1 MTLDQAKQISIK
13 DYLASIGHYPVKE
26 MPKSW
31 LYYSP
36 IHTEKTPSFH
46 VMKDGKFYKDF
57 GLDDKAGD
65 IVNLVQ
71 KIHGLSIKAAFEKLQ
86 STQIQASN
94 FSFYEKQTITN
105 KRDGFSTR
113 PITKIDLIN
122 YLAYRKI
129 PKEIWSKQANLFQA
143 CYYIIDAKKIN
154 LAWKNDSGGFDLR
167 GTGQKRFVS
176 TEGIKDIT
184 TIPGGTDINV
194 FEGFFDYMSALT
206 YFKTWKLKNTSVVLN
221 SLSNIQKAS
230 KLFVPGI
237 NINLFLDNDQAGHS
251 ATSQLIKVYSNCV
264 DRSKQL
270 YPDHKDFN
278 DFLINLS
285 TK

>member
-13 DYLASIGHYPVKE
+13 NYLASIGHFPVKE
-26 MPKSW
+26 LSNSW
-31 LYYSP
+31 LYFSP
-36 IHTEKTPSFH
+36 LRDEKTPSFH
-46 VMKDGKFYKDF
+46 VLKNDQYFKDF
-57 GLDDKAGD
+57 GLESKAGD

-71 KIHGLSIKAAFEKLQ
+71 KIHGLSFHEALKKLQ
-86 STQIQASN
+86 TTQIKDSN
-94 FSFYEKQTITN
+94 FSFYENKNNTN
-105 KRDGFSTR
+105 NRDGFSVR
-113 PITKIDLIN
+113 PISNIELIS
-122 YLAYRKI
+122 YLTQRKI

-143 CYYIIDAKKIN
+143 CYYINDAKKVN

-206 YFKTWKLKNTSVVLN
+206 YFKTWRLKNTSVVLN

-251 ATSQLIKVYSNCV
+251 ATSQLIKAYSNCV
-264 DRSKQL
+264 DRSKHY
-270 YPDHKDFN
+270 YPHHKDFN
-278 DFLINLS
+278 DFLTSL
-285 TK
+285 

>member
-13 DYLASIGHYPVKE
+13 DYLASEGHFPVKE
-26 MPKSW
+26 LSNSW
-31 LYYSP
+31 LYFSP

-71 KIHGLSIKAAFEKLQ
+71 KIHGLSFHEALKKLQ
-86 STQIQASN
+86 TTQIKDSN
-94 FSFYEKQTITN
+94 FSFYEKQTISN

-143 CYYIIDAKKIN
+143 CYYINDAKKIN

-184 TIPGGTDINV
+184 TVPGGTDINV

-251 ATSQLIKVYSNCV
+251 ATSQLIKAYSNSV

-270 YPDHKDFN
+270 YPHHKDFN
-278 DFLINLS
+278 DFLTSL
-285 TK
+285 

>member
-13 DYLASIGHYPVKE
+13 DYLASIGHFPVKE
-26 MPKSW
+26 LSNSW
-31 LYYSP
+31 LYFSP
-36 IHTEKTPSFH
+36 LRDEKTPSFH
-46 VMKDGKFYKDF
+46 VLKNDQYFKDF
-57 GLDDKAGD
+57 GLESKAGD

-71 KIHGLSIKAAFEKLQ
+71 KIHGLSFHEALKKLQ
-86 STQIQASN
+86 TTQIKDSN
-94 FSFYEKQTITN
+94 FSFYEKQTISN

-143 CYYIIDAKKIN
+143 CYYINDAKKIN

-184 TIPGGTDINV
+184 TVPGGTDINV

-206 YFKTWKLKNTSVVLN
+206 YFKTWKLKNTSVILN

-237 NINLFLDNDQAGHS
+237 NINLFLDNDHAGHS
-251 ATSQLIKVYSNCV
+251 ATSQLIKAYSNSV

-270 YPDHKDFN
+270 YPHHKDFN
-278 DFLINLS
+278 DFLTSL
-285 TK
+285 